1 MELTLFIN
9 NFNIINIYSLLEKIR
24 IMKFVVVV
32 IADIVEEE
40 G

>member
-1 MELTLFIN
+1 MELTLLLITL
-9 NFNIINIYSLLEKIR
+9 ILLLNIYSLLEKIR

-32 IADIVEEE
+32 IADIVEE

>member
-1 MELTLFIN
+1 MELTLLITL
-9 NFNIINIYSLLEKIR
+9 ILLLNIYSLLEKIR

-32 IADIVEEE
+32 IADIVEE

>member
-1 MELTLFIN
+1 MELTFIN
-9 NFNIINIYSLLEKIR
+9 NLNIINIYSLLEKIR

>member
-9 NFNIINIYSLLEKIR
+9 NLNIINIYSLLEKIR

>member
-24 IMKFVVVV
+24 IMKFVVV